1 MTTCLKCHCDI
12 TDHQAEQTGGLCS
25 DCAEWDYLSDH
36 CSIDGPGETD
46 CDGACPDFDDTRG
59 KQDDH

>member
-1 MTTCLKCHCDI
+1 MVKTPPTDPAPWSDKCC
-12 TDHQAEQTGGLCS
+12 A

-36 CSIDGPGETD
+36 CSIDGPGESD